1 MEQKLKM
8 EVYTDFIW
16 PYCYLGT
23 VRVDS
28 LQKDYDL
35 EVTWR
40 FFPLHPEIPEEGM
53 TLQEY
58 FKDRYPQIQQGQ
70 INLKKQF
77 AAEGLD
83 YNEKGNFICNTRK
96 AQELAFWARENNC
109 ASNLHDL
116 LYKAVFLD
124 AANLSDEKTL
134 LDIAEKAGLDRT
146 RCAEVLGS
154 GEVKEAL
161 DAEWHE
167 SRQRGVSSI
176 PLFLSG
182 NQAMVGAQAYD
193 RFCAF
198 MDHVKSLN

>member
-1 MEQKLKM
+1 MNQKLKM

-16 PYCYLGT
+16 PYCYLST

-35 EVTWR
+35 EVSWR

-53 TLQEY
+53 TLQDY
-58 FKDRYPQIQQGQ
+58 FQGRYPQIQEGQ

-96 AQELAFWARENNC
+96 AQELAFWARETGQGE
-109 ASNLHDL
+109 NLHKL
-116 LYKAVFLD
+116 LYHAVFID
-124 AANLSDEKTL
+124 GVNLSDDKIL
-134 LDIAEKAGLDRT
+134 LAIAEKAGLDREK
-146 RCAEVLGS
+146 CAQVLAT

-161 DAEWHE
+161 DKEWYE

-176 PLFLSG
+176 PFFLIG
-182 NQAMVGAQAYD
+182 NQAMVGAQAYE

-198 MDHVKSLN
+198 VEHVKAQG